1 MYGHSYFYTAFF
13 GGVQARLG
21 GSIGVSR
28 ITFFTFFTLVIMN
41 DGLLVRGRAKD
52 LEMSITTVRE

>member
-1 MYGHSYFYTAFF
+1 MYGHAYFYMAFF
-13 GGVQARLG
+13 WVLARLG
-21 GSIGVSR
+21 GSIGVSQ